1 MAKTSLHT
9 LVDESII
16 LKIAGGD
23 KTALSDLYIKTSNAV
38 YCFALSI
45 LRDTETAQDIMQETY
60 IQVWRSAKT
69 YKPCG
74 KDPVPWVL
82 GIAKYIAYAHIRTQQ
97 KHAEWSDS
105 IPEPAD
111 PKNCFAD
118 SENKILANALL
129 SKLGEDERQIVTL
142 YITAG
147 LKHRE
152 IAKLLD
158 MPLSTVIN
166 KYNRSLKKLE
176 KLAGDVL

>member
-1 MAKTSLHT
+1 MSKSGLHT
-9 LVDESII
+9 SVDESII

-23 KTALSDLYIKTSNAV
+23 KTALSDLYLKTNNAV

-45 LRDTETAQDIMQETY
+45 LRDTEAAQDIMQETY
-60 IQVWRSAKT
+60 IQVWKSAKT

-82 GIAKYIAYAHIRTQQ
+82 GIAKFLAYAHIRDQQ
-97 KHAEWSDS
+97 KHANWSDS
-105 IPEPAD
+105 IAESVD
-111 PKNCFAD
+111 PRNCFAE

-129 SKLGEDERQIVTL
+129 SKLNDEERQIVTL

-158 MPLSTVIN
+158 LPLSTVIN

-176 KLAGDVL
+176 KLAGDAL

>member
-1 MAKTSLHT
+1 MSKSSLHT
-9 LVDESII
+9 SVDESII

-23 KTALSDLYIKTSNAV
+23 KTALSDLYLKTNDAV

-45 LRDTETAQDIMQETY
+45 LRDAETAQDIMQETY
-60 IQVWRSAKT
+60 IQVWKSAKT

-82 GIAKYIAYAHIRTQQ
+82 GIAKYLAYAQIRSQQ
-97 KHAEWSDS
+97 KHADWSDS
-105 IPEPAD
+105 FPEPAD
-111 PKNCFAD
+111 PRNCFAD
-118 SENKILANALL
+118 SEHKILATALL
-129 SKLGEDERQIVTL
+129 SKLKDDERQIVML
-142 YITAG
+142 HITAG

-158 MPLSTVIN
+158 IPLSTVIN

>member
-1 MAKTSLHT
+1 MPKTSLHT

-23 KTALSDLYIKTSNAV
+23 KTALSDLYLKTNNAV

-45 LRDTETAQDIMQETY
+45 LRDTEAAQDIMQETY

-118 SENKILANALL
+118 SENKILVNALL
-129 SKLGEDERQIVTL
+129 SKLSEDERQIVTL